1 MDMNTLVFGFFNL
14 GFGELFAI
22 FVVVLLLFGADK
34 IPQFAKSLGKGI
46 RYVKDATDSVKR
58 DIQTSV
64 DEVKVDVDANMKE
77 VREGLDVANSVKRD
91 AKVSLSKVMDEIN
104 ETVEKKNDEITESL
118 QETKTPKDA

>member
-1 MDMNTLVFGFFNL
+1 
-14 GFGELFAI
+14 
-22 FVVVLLLFGADK
+22 
-34 IPQFAKSLGKGI
+34 
-46 RYVKDATDSVKR
+46 
-58 DIQTSV
+58 
-64 DEVKVDVDANMKE
+64 MKE